1 MFLKHPYKE
10 PLEHRLSILTRNL
23 SFIIIGFLKHPY
35 KEPLEHRLS
44 ILTRNLSFIIVVFL
58 KHPYKEP
65 LEHRLSILTR
75 NLSFIIIGF
84 LKHPYKEPLER
95 RLSILTRNLSFI
107 IIGFLKHP
115 YKEPVRAHPL
125 ALLRRRV
132 PPITVGPHPGSQY
145 LAPALALGSP
155 VLAPQGHP
163 TSGYLVKSPLT
174 ISFASVRVRSCEL
187 RRYNHPRHTLTTN

>member
-1 MFLKHPYKE
+1 MVCPAIVPITNITVQCTAISHPVVHAHIHHHDNLICKYNINNSDNDIVYQGDRIQFNVMNTVLCMQTMCYK
-10 PLEHRLSILTRNL
+10 LYDINSQNISDFRIA
-23 SFIIIGFLKHPY
+23 
-35 KEPLEHRLS
+35 
-44 ILTRNLSFIIVVFL
+44 
-58 KHPYKEP
+58 
-65 LEHRLSILTR
+65 
-75 NLSFIIIGF
+75 
-84 LKHPYKEPLER
+84 
-95 RLSILTRNLSFI
+95 
-107 IIGFLKHP
+107 
-115 YKEPVRAHPL
+115 PVRAHPL
-125 ALLRRRV
+125 ALLRWRV